1 MLCINFD
8 FTHTSFEVV
17 QASIPLQ
24 HNTLHFFCLYRPPPN
39 RRNNLTDSMFTE
51 QLPVLLDYVNSLP
64 GLVCLVGDMNIHFD
78 NPLQSL
84 TKHTLSTLSLYGLFQ
99 VINKPTHRCGHIID
113 WVIVRPDDDIHR
125 KSTVTDSLESDHYC
139 TKSYFNISVSKPST
153 LYMTVRNIANIDR
166 PSFIAELSS
175 VSEFSSVENA
185 NQFCDFLRTVLD
197 KHAPPSLRK
206 VITHSSSPWFE
217 SIRDE
222 LFIAKRERRQAEKK
236 WRNTKLAI
244 FKDLYGQAKHKVS
257 ILVHTAKCKFY
268 TERIVLASSSK
279 ELHQIVNTL
288 SNNNNNDYFYVLF
301 LRRAHSPFIK
311 NIIIK
316 KYRHPPKI
324 LPTIYPSADLPSIFI
339 KHFTNKVEKLRANI
353 ASEHVTSTLVTGTIA
368 ATFSSFEKVSQ
379 LTVKECILNSAPKS
393 YELDP
398 IPSKLLIEC
407 LDSILPSLTDLFNSS
422 LASGIFPQCIKS
434 AIVTPI
440 LKKRCLDHND
450 LNNHRPVSN
459 LCFIAKILETLVLSQ
474 VSSYLNS
481 HNLYNTCQS
490 AYRPGHSTETALLK
504 VVNDLF
510 LSLNKGN
517 ISVLALLDFS
527 SAFDTIDHTIL
538 VHRLHTDFGFTDT
551 VLQWF
556 SSYLTDRTHY
566 VSLCNHCSDFAPVH
580 SGVPQGSVLGPML
593 FTMYI
598 KPLSAIID
606 SHSIIHHSFADD
618 LQLHMSAPPDR
629 ISELLHS
636 MQSCIS
642 DVKALAT
649 ANMLK
654 LNDCKTELMLVT
666 SKRSKHLHNLPTS
679 ITIGNAQILFKQSM
693 KNLGLTLDCHLTMN
707 ALVSNIARTCY
718 FELRRLAYIC
728 RFLTST
734 ATATLVSAFV
744 LSRID
749 YCNSLL
755 FGPTHDV
762 TSHLQRIQNY
772 AARVIMRLPM
782 SSSITIHLKSLHW
795 LPVKVR
801 SSYKIACLCYHC
813 HSSTAPSYVTDMLH
827 KKPLHTRNT
836 RSSSYTMPLL
846 NRPAHSKATLGD
858 RSFSFASSSVWNSIP
873 NDVRCA
879 PSLSSFKSRLK
890 TYLFRSV
897 YID

>member
-1 MLCINFD
+1 
-8 FTHTSFEVV
+8 
-17 QASIPLQ
+17 
-24 HNTLHFFCLYRPPPN
+24 
-39 RRNNLTDSMFTE
+39 MFTE
-51 QLPVLLDYVNSLP
+51 QLSDLLDYVNSLP
-64 GLVCLVGDMNIHFD
+64 GFVCLVGDMNIHFD

-84 TKHTLSTLSLYGLFQ
+84 TKQTLSTLSLYDLVQ

-153 LYMTVRNIANIDR
+153 LYRTVRNIANIDR

-175 VSEFSSVENA
+175 VSELSSVENA
-185 NQFCDFLRTVLD
+185 NQFCDFLCTVLD

-222 LFIAKRERRQAEKK
+222 LFIAKRERRQAERK
-236 WRNTKLAI
+236 WRNTKLTI
-244 FKDLYGQAKHKVS
+244 FKDLYRQAKHKVS
-257 ILVHTAKCKFY
+257 KLVHTAKCKFY
-268 TERIVLASSSK
+268 TERIALASSSK

-288 SNNNNNDYFYVLF
+288 SN
-301 LRRAHSPFIK
+301 
-311 NIIIK
+311 
-316 KYRHPPKI
+316 RHPPKI

-353 ASEHVTSTLVTGTIA
+353 ASENVTSTLVTGTTA

-393 YELDP
+393 CELDP

-422 LASGIFPQCIKS
+422 LASGIFPQCFKS
-434 AIVTPI
+434 ALVTPI

-450 LNNHRPVSN
+450 LNNYRPVSN
-459 LCFIAKILETLVLSQ
+459 LCFIAKILEKLVLSQ

-490 AYRPGHSTETALLK
+490 AYRPGQSTETALLK

-580 SGVPQGSVLGPML
+580 SGVPQGSVLGPIL
-593 FTMYI
+593 FTMYT

-606 SHSIIHHSFADD
+606 SHSIIYHSFADD
-618 LQLHMSAPPDR
+618 LQLQMSAPQDR

-642 DVKALAT
+642 DVKAWAT
-649 ANMLK
+649 VNMLR
-654 LNDCKTELMLVT
+654 LNDSKTELMLVT

-679 ITIGNAQILFKQSM
+679 ISIGNAQIPFKQSV
-693 KNLGLTLDCHLTMN
+693 KNLGFTLDCHLTMN
-707 ALVSNIARTCY
+707 AHVSNIARTCY
-718 FELRRLAYIC
+718 FELRRLAYIR

-755 FGPTHDV
+755 FGSTHDV

-772 AARVIMRLPM
+772 AARVILRLPM
-782 SSSITIHLKSLHW
+782 SSRITIHLKSLHW
-795 LPVKVR
+795 LSCQSKKHLQNSLFVLPL
-801 SSYKIACLCYHC
+801 SQQYCTIIC
-813 HSSTAPSYVTDMLH
+813 H
-827 KKPLHTRNT
+827 
-836 RSSSYTMPLL
+836 
-846 NRPAHSKATLGD
+846 
-858 RSFSFASSSVWNSIP
+858 
-873 NDVRCA
+873 
-879 PSLSSFKSRLK
+879 
-890 TYLFRSV
+890 
-897 YID
+897 